1 MLSCCYRFVYAF
13 RFLGF
18 RSEDGRWWRYV
29 NLDFKGDAI
38 EVVTSTP
45 AAMSETGVSS
55 NAGAGPSRQP
65 QKPPV
70 KNPPVVT
77 PGSGS
82 NIIVNQ
88 RQASTTRF
96 PKRSD
101 FRDKGLRGGGSGKIP
116 CSNA

>member
-1 MLSCCYRFVYAF
+1 
-13 RFLGF
+13 
-18 RSEDGRWWRYV
+18 
-29 NLDFKGDAI
+29 
-38 EVVTSTP
+38 
-45 AAMSETGVSS
+45 MSDTGASS

-96 PKRSD
+96 AKAEVLVKLTEAVAEEP
-101 FRDKGLRGGGSGKIP
+101 
-116 CSNA
+116 AA